1 MMAPGA
7 DEESFVMKK
16 VSSTAIAAALLVG
29 LGSLSVA
36 APAFAK
42 KEQASTAPVLS
53 AAVRTPALAAQ
64 TELGLPTPDLA
75 KVEASVAAA
84 EAAAKTDDERYVIAT
99 LRLQLAD
106 KQIKAMPAAQ
116 QSDAPLAKP
125 LDDLIA
131 NPKTPRDKLPLFYNY
146 RASVAYNAKQY
157 PLAAASW
164 SKARELGY
172 TDEDLLLNIAR
183 AKVESGDVAGGVA
196 SLQEAVKAEEA
207 AGRKAP
213 EPWYRYAI
221 SRLFKAGDMA
231 GTDAWTRAWLTA
243 YGTKEN
249 WRGAIYT
256 FGFNGAGAKRLTDRQ
271 RVDLYRLMKASGSLA
286 GAREWLDYA
295 AYSKRIGLPNEA
307 QSVITEGRTAKVIL
321 PTDAEAD
328 QVLRDAKA
336 AIAADRPLAT
346 QEKLAAAAAKGDLAS
361 QAGDAYL
368 GAGNYAKAIEM
379 YKLAISKGQIDLD
392 PVNLHLGIALAL
404 SGNKADAQTALAAV
418 KTSPNSDIAKL
429 WTTWLITPPAA

>member
-1 MMAPGA
+1 
-7 DEESFVMKK
+7 MKK
-16 VSSTAIAAALLVG
+16 VSSTAIAAAMLVG
-29 LGSLSVA
+29 LGGLSVA

-42 KEQASTAPVLS
+42 KEEAPKGPTLS
-53 AAVRTPALAAQ
+53 AAVRAPAFAAQ

-75 KVEASVAAA
+75 KVEASIAAA
-84 EAAAKTDDERYVIAT
+84 DAAAKTDDERYVIAT
-99 LRLQLAD
+99 LRLQLAG
-106 KQIKAMPAAQ
+106 KQIKAMPAGQ

-125 LDDLIA
+125 LDDLLA
-131 NPKTPRDKLPLFYNY
+131 NPTTPRDKLPLFYNY
-146 RASVAYNAKQY
+146 RAQVAYNAKQY
-157 PLAAASW
+157 QLAATDW
-164 SKARELGY
+164 SKARELGF

-183 AKVESGDVAGGVA
+183 SKAEGGDVAGGMVA
-196 SLQEAVKAEEA
+196 LQDAVKAEEA
-207 AGRKAP
+207 AGKKAP

-231 GTDAWTRAWLTA
+231 GTDAWTRAWLGA

-249 WRGAIYT
+249 WRSAIYT

-295 AYSKRIGLPNEA
+295 GYSKRIGLPNET
-307 QSVITEGRTAKVIL
+307 QTVITEGRTAKVIL
-321 PTDAEAD
+321 PADAEAD

-336 AIAADRPLAT
+336 AIAADKPLAT

-368 GAGNYAKAIEM
+368 GAGNFAKAIEM

-404 SGNKADAQTALAAV
+404 SGNKPDAQAAFAAV

-429 WTTWLITPPAA
+429 WTTWLISPPTA

>member
-1 MMAPGA
+1 
-7 DEESFVMKK
+7 MKK
-16 VSSTAIAAALLVG
+16 VSSAAIAAALLVG
-29 LGSLSVA
+29 FGGLSVA
-36 APAFAK
+36 APALAK
-42 KEQASTAPVLS
+42 KEEAPKGPVLS

-75 KVEASVAAA
+75 KVEASIAAA
-84 EAAAKTDDERYVIAT
+84 EAAAKTDDERYVVAT
-99 LRLQLAD
+99 LRLQLAG
-106 KQIKAMPAAQ
+106 KQIKALPAGQ
-116 QSDAPLAKP
+116 QSDAALGKP

-131 NPKTPRDKLPLFYNY
+131 NPKTPRDKLGLFLNY

-157 PLAAASW
+157 QLAATSW
-164 SKARELGY
+164 TKARDAGY
-172 TDEDLLLNIAR
+172 TDQDLLLNIAR
-183 AKVESGDVAGGVA
+183 ARVEGGDVAGGAA

-213 EPWYRYAI
+213 EAWYKYAI

-231 GTDAWTRAWLTA
+231 GTDAWTRAWLGA

-249 WRGAIYT
+249 WRAAIYT

-286 GAREWLDYA
+286 GAREWMDYA
-295 AYSKRIGLPNEA
+295 AYAKRIGLPNEA
-307 QSVITEGRTAKVIL
+307 QSVITDGRSAKIIL
-321 PTDAEAD
+321 PVDAEAD
-328 QVLRDAKA
+328 QMLRDAKA
-336 AIAADRPLAT
+336 SIAADKPLAT
-346 QEKLAAAAAKGDLAS
+346 QEKLAAAAAKGDAAS

-379 YKLAISKGQIDLD
+379 YRLAISKGQIDLD

-404 SGNKADAQTALAAV
+404 SGNKADAQTAFAAV
-418 KTSPNSDIAKL
+418 KASPNSDIAKL
-429 WTTWLITPPAA
+429 WTTWLITPPTA